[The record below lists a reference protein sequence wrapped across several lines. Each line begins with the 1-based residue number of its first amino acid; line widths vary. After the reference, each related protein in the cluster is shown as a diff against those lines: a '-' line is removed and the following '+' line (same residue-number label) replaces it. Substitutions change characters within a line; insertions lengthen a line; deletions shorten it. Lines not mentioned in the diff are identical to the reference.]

1 MSKYLT
7 PDEHRIVFRRAIKD
21 TLDEGYSRDQLIS
34 AVKRSIR
41 DFNTVFADIGSI
53 SETEAVSII
62 DQIVKQRR
70 LN

>member
-7 PDEHRIVFRRAIKD
+7 PDEHRIVFRRAVKD
-21 TLDEGYSRDQLIS
+21 TLDEGYSRDQLVA

-41 DFNTVFADIGSI
+41 DFDVIFADIGII
-53 SETEAVSII
+53 SETEAISII

>member
-7 PDEHRIVFRRAIKD
+7 PDEHRIVFRRAVND

-62 DQIVKQRR
+62 DQIIKQRR